1 MQFDNEGFIACG
13 PKVAPHGA
21 NSYRAVLKKCGKGG
35 VDLAVFVPDSKLFS
49 SEKLPPALLPP
60 KELTEEER
68 TARNEANSKRAARRA
83 RQGLRLILKS
93 MQAKYLWTFTF
104 RENVTDIQRVQKVY
118 KRFHELFRKRYAET
132 KFATIPEQQERGAW
146 HLHVAV
152 ADRLDIHWVLRC
164 WYIALGHRVRIEYDQ
179 AGKPHVIAY
188 VKDGDNWREADS
200 TEILGSVNVRAHSR
214 KWGSN
219 SASWDSD
226 RLASYMAKYMEKTFS
241 EAMGG
246 RRRYWPSKDCPRPQ
260 VEKFW
265 LMATNVEE
273 ALIEAHSIVKYM
285 FGSVSTQIYLSGDYM
300 TIWISGSGCEPP
312 F

>member
-1 MQFDNEGFIACG
+1 METDNESMTSSF
-13 PKVAPHGA
+13 PKVAPYGA
-21 NSYRAVLKKCGKGG
+21 NSYRAVLKKCGRGG
-35 VDLAVFVPDSKLFS
+35 VELAVFVPDAKLFS
-49 SEKLPPALLPP
+49 SDKLPPALLPP

-68 TARNEANSKRAARRA
+68 VERNEQNSKRAARRA

-104 RENVTDIQRVQKVY
+104 RENVTDIDKVQKIY
-118 KRFHELFRKRYAET
+118 KRFHELFRKRYTDT

-164 WYIALGHRVRIEYDQ
+164 WYMALGHRVRIEYDQ
-179 AGKPHVIAY
+179 AGKPHVVAF
-188 VKDGDNWREADS
+188 VRDGDDWRKAES
-200 TEILGSVNVRAHSR
+200 SEIIGSVNVRAHSR

-241 EAMGG
+241 EVMGG

-260 VEKFW
+260 IEKFW

-273 ALIEAHSIVKYM
+273 ALIEAHRIVKYM
-285 FGSVSTQIYLSGDYM
+285 FGSASTQIFLSSDYM
-300 TIWISGSGCEPP
+300 SIWISGSGCEPP